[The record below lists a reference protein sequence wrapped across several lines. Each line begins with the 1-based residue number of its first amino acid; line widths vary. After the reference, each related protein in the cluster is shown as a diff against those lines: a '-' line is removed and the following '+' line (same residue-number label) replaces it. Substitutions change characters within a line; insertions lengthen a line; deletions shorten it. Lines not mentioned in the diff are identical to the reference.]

1 MYEDWSSGESFLQLL
16 EGLLGCWGPGQRLG
30 LVTEKV
36 GEWTGK
42 GAVVLNESTVEVR
55 ESQESLEFLDG
66 GRFGPGLDS
75 FHLPLIHPD
84 ATTVNMIT

>member
-1 MYEDWSSGESFLQLL
+1 MYEDWSLGGKLPSASQRPSR
-16 EGLLGCWGPGQRLG
+16 LLGTRTETW

-75 FHLPLIHPD
+75 FHLPLVHPD
-84 ATTVNMIT
+84 AATVNMIT

>member
-1 MYEDWSSGESFLQLL
+1 MYEDWSSGESFFYFLFS
-16 EGLLGCWGPGQRLG
+16 WGPGQRLG
-30 LVTEKV
+30 LVTEQV

-55 ESQESLEFLDG
+55 ESRESLELLDG

-75 FHLPLIHPD
+75 FHLPLVHPD
-84 ATTVNMIT
+84 ATTIT

>member
-1 MYEDWSSGESFLQLL
+1 MYKDWSLGESFLQLL

-30 LVTEKV
+30 LVTEQV
-36 GEWTGK
+36 GEWIGK

-66 GRFGPGLDS
+66 RFGPGLES
-75 FHLPLIHPD
+75 FHLPLVHLD
-84 ATTVNMIT
+84 VTTVNMIT